1 MASTL
6 DVAAARAQFPALR
19 QEQIFMDN
27 AGMLTQRLW
36 LTDIAGYVAEES
48 QEEVKYLAP
57 LRTRESPLDRWWIV

>member
-1 MASTL
+1 
-6 DVAAARAQFPALR
+6 
-19 QEQIFMDN
+19 MDN